1 MITRKRTSAHAYLIL
16 VGVLAILAILPWL
29 GILSPAWYRTLIAA
43 QFLAIFAMSW
53 DLLGGCTG
61 QVNLGQALFIG
72 GAAYASGLI
81 GLYLHWPPLFA
92 ILAGALAAMLI
103 GLLVVVPAIRLRG
116 PYLALVTL
124 IALIA
129 ALKLVLIYSDV
140 TGGLAGFSFKPNDF
154 FPPLGYSVPLK
165 QALSISYYYALGLL
179 ALLGFAILWI
189 TRSRWGAIF
198 EGIREDEM
206 ALAAVGVN
214 PAKFKILAFLIS
226 SGAAGLAGAAYVH
239 LPILPVV
246 QPAGAGGVLSL
257 DLSLLVIVA
266 SVVGGLGTIVGPLIG
281 AFVLKLGEFGLN
293 QLPSQFDD
301 LKNIEG
307 TGWITLVFLLLL
319 IFWVRFMPRGL
330 VPTLFGNAIRGA
342 NLTLLGSEKNRPN

>member
-16 VGVLAILAILPWL
+16 VGVLALLAILPLL
-29 GILSPAWYRTLIAA
+29 GILSPAWYRTLISA

-81 GLYLHWPPLFA
+81 SLYLSWPPVLA

-124 IALIA
+124 ITLIA
-129 ALKLVLIYSDV
+129 ALKLVLIYSDL
-140 TGGLAGFSFKPNDF
+140 TGGLAGFSFKPKDF

-165 QALSISYYYALGLL
+165 EVLSISYYYSLGLL
-179 ALLGFAILWI
+179 GALGIVLLWI

-198 EGIREDEM
+198 EGIREDET
-206 ALAAVGVN
+206 ALAAVGIN

-226 SGAAGLAGAAYVH
+226 SGVAGLAGAAYVH

-246 QPAGAGGVLSL
+246 QPAGANGVLSL

-266 SVVGGLGTIVGPLIG
+266 SVVGGLGTIIGPLIG
-281 AFVLKLGEFGLN
+281 AFVLKVGEVALN
-293 QLPSQFDD
+293 QLPGPLDN
-301 LKNIEG
+301 LRNIGG

-319 IFWVRFMPRGL
+319 ILWVRFMPRGL
-330 VPTLFGNAIRGA
+330 LPTLFGNAIRGA
-342 NLTLLGSEKNRPN
+342 NLTLLGSEKTRPN